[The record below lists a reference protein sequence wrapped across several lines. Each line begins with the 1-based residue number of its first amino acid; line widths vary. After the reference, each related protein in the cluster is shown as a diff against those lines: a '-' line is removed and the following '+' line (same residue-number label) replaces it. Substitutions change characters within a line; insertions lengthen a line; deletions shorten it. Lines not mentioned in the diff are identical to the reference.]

1 MDVVLVGVLSSLI
14 ASIVYALLSFG
25 IKPKIKIS
33 DKICVIK
40 NQDGNYT
47 YKIKIVNKSWFQL
60 VNMSYHLNYGF
71 SGRDDISYITEIL
84 PKKPPIT
91 TITRNNKKNTDYAL
105 RVSYKINEGE
115 FACNDNSYFEFTI
128 QATHPL
134 SNSVICKK
142 VRYYKKD
149 IVHDCTFQ
157 IGENTDIMD
166 MRVFSDNIPKRTLN
180 A

>member
-1 MDVVLVGVLSSLI
+1 MDVVIVGVFSSLI

-33 DKICVIK
+33 DKICVTQ
-40 NQDGNYT
+40 NQDGTCT

-60 VNMSYHLNYGF
+60 VNVSYHLDYGF

-91 TITRNNKKNTDYAL
+91 TITRNNRKNTDYAL
-105 RVSYKINEGE
+105 RVTYEIKDGE
-115 FACNDNSYFEFTI
+115 FTCDSNSYFEFTI

-134 SNSVICKK
+134 SNSIVCKK
-142 VRYYKKD
+142 VKYYADD
-149 IVHDCTFQ
+149 IAHDCTFQ
-157 IGENTDIMD
+157 IGENTNIMD
-166 MRVFSDNIPKRTLN
+166 LRVFSDSKPKQALN